1 MQARRLR
8 VKPKNMEFIMRK
20 FFTFG
25 RSKPVNANT
34 TFARARMARSMP
46 GEAGALASIRLGGM
60 SI

>member
-1 MQARRLR
+1 
-8 VKPKNMEFIMRK
+8 MRK